1 MTDIHSHIIFN
12 VDDGSSSLE
21 ESIELIKYFKEVGFN
36 NIIATPHFLRDTE
49 YSAENDEKLEKLA
62 ILKEAVKKH
71 NIDINLYLGNEI
83 YISEHI
89 DEDIKSNKIYTL
101 NNTKYILFELPFHN
115 EILNLPDIVYELK
128 INGYIPILAHPERY
142 DFLKRNYKEVDK
154 LKEEGLLFQCNYSS
168 ILEYY
173 GKDAKKLFKYML
185 KKHYVDYLGTDIH
198 HINKTFTLD
207 NFDKIKHKIIKIA
220 GQDYFEEIIKNCD
233 NLLKEEPIH

>member
-21 ESIELIKYFKEVGFN
+21 ESIKLIKYFKEVGFN
-36 NIIATPHFLRDTE
+36 NIIATPHFIRNTE
-49 YSAENDEKLEKLA
+49 YSAENNEKLEKLA

-128 INGYIPILAHPERY
+128 MNGYIPILAHPERY

-185 KKHYVDYLGTDIH
+185 KKVVNY
-198 HINKTFTLD
+198 
-207 NFDKIKHKIIKIA
+207 
-220 GQDYFEEIIKNCD
+220 
-233 NLLKEEPIH
+233 